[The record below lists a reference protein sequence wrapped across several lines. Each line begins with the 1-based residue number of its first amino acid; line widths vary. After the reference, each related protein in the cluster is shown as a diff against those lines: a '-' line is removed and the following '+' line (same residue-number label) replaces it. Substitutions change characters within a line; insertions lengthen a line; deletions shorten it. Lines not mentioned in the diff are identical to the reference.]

1 MSVRCLISAETVA
14 TKLVGVKPLARS
26 ILTAAVKA
34 LGSTEPV
41 LNTDTEISVL
51 LTGDPEIQLL
61 NSTYR
66 GKDRAT
72 DVLSFAQDDALL
84 LGDIVVS
91 VDMARAQADAYSV
104 IFNAELARL
113 LVHGLLH
120 LLGYDHVNGGRQAAK
135 MKRKEAELMG
145 ALETEGY
152 L

>member
-1 MSVRCLISAETVA
+1 MSVRYLISAEAGA
-14 TKLVGVKPLARS
+14 TKLVGVKLLARS

-34 LGSTEPV
+34 LSPTEPV
-41 LNTDTEISVL
+41 LNTDTEVSVL
-51 LTGDPEIQLL
+51 LTGDAEIRKL

-72 DVLSFAQDDALL
+72 DVLSFTQDDPVL

-91 VDMARAQADAYSV
+91 VERATAQSDLYSV
-104 IFNAELARL
+104 TFNAEFARL

-135 MKRKEAELMG
+135 MKRTEAELMS
-145 ALETEGY
+145 ALETEGQ